1 MKIVPPQRI
10 DGEKGAIRVPLEFTP
25 KLESIYS
32 EIIDDVITN
41 PPIEREKPKALY

>member
-10 DGEKGAIRVPLEFTP
+10 DGEEGAIRVPLEFTP

-32 EIIDDVITN
+32 EIINDVITN
-41 PPIEREKPKALY
+41 PPMEKRKT